1 VCAASE
7 LGMLLKQ
14 LSNGKYQ
21 VCDSIDCCPCCVV
34 SQVGNVGGLLGPW
47 LIGRVVEATGG
58 YAAALQAL
66 GLMVA
71 AAGCLSW
78 SFRRWKL

>member
-1 VCAASE
+1 
-7 LGMLLKQ
+7 M
-14 LSNGKYQ
+14 YQ
-21 VCDSIDCCPCCVV
+21 VDHDWASVLVSAVV
-34 SQVGNVGGLLGPW
+34 ILCGVLQVGNVGGLLGPW
-47 LIGRVVEATGG
+47 LIGRVLEATGG

-71 AAGCLSW
+71 AAGCLTW

>member
-1 VCAASE
+1 LFC
-7 LGMLLKQ
+7 LRFLL
-14 LSNGKYQ
+14 
-21 VCDSIDCCPCCVV
+21 
-34 SQVGNVGGLLGPW
+34 QVGNVGGLVGPW

-78 SFRRWKL
+78 SFRRWRL

>member
-1 VCAASE
+1 V
-7 LGMLLKQ
+7 
-14 LSNGKYQ
+14 
-21 VCDSIDCCPCCVV
+21 P
-34 SQVGNVGGLLGPW
+34 QVGNVGGLLGPW